1 MRPLLALAVFCC
13 ATLAASA
20 CLDPLYE
27 EGLVLPGDW
36 APCCKQGNVDT
47 CECATVGCSYAF
59 RSCRNNRCT
68 FQGASCNAVSQDA
81 GVAGGP
87 GGGSGAT
94 GGSSATGG
102 NAGTGGGS
110 ASGGSAGT
118 GGGSATGGSGT
129 GGSGG
134 SGTGGSGMGGG
145 SGADGGLPGDAGQP
159 FDGGAPDAG
168 PVLDAGPGADAGP
181 SPDAGP
187 PSDAGQP
194 PEPEFTPCC
203 VQGTVATCECAPQ
216 GCSTPAFLACPF
228 GRCAPPG
235 GRCP

>member
-1 MRPLLALAVFCC
+1 MRPLLTLAAFCC

-47 CECATVGCSYAF
+47 CECATVGCSFAF
-59 RSCRNNRCT
+59 KSCRNDRCT
-68 FQGASCNAVSQDA
+68 FQGESCNAVSQDA
-81 GVAGGP
+81 GIGGGP
-87 GGGSGAT
+87 GGGSGST
-94 GGSSATGG
+94 GGGSASGG
-102 NAGTGGGS
+102 SAGTGGGS

-118 GGGSATGGSGT
+118 GGGSATGGGSGT

-134 SGTGGSGMGGG
+134 AGGGG
-145 SGADGGLPGDAGQP
+145 SGADGGLPSDAGQP
-159 FDGGAPDAG
+159 LDGGASLDAGGPDAG
-168 PVLDAGPGADAGP
+168 PA
-181 SPDAGP
+181 PDAGP

-194 PEPEFTPCC
+194 TEPEFTPCC
-203 VQGTVATCECAPQ
+203 VQGNVATCECAPQ